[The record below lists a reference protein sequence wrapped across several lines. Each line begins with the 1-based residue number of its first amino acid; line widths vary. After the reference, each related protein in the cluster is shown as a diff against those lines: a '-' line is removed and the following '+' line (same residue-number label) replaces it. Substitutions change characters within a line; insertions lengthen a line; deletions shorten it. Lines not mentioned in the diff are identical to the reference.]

1 MVATTLLLVVSITN
15 MGRKENMSAQQS
27 KHSRYGFSK
36 TVDVPF
42 EEAVEQTRAALKEE
56 GFGVLSEI
64 DMKEKLKEKLG
75 VDFRNYVILGA
86 CNPPLAYKTLQ
97 QEINIGLLLPC
108 NVIVYEADEPGK
120 SVVAAI
126 DAKMMLSVVGD
137 NATLD
142 GVATE
147 VNEKLKRVVAQL

>member
-1 MVATTLLLVVSITN
+1 
-15 MGRKENMSAQQS
+15 MSAQQPQ
-27 KHSRYGFSK
+27 HSNYGFSK
-36 TVDVPF
+36 TVDLPYA
-42 EEAVEQTRAALKEE
+42 EAVEKARGALKEE
-56 GFGVLSEI
+56 GFGVLCEI
-64 DMKEKLKEKLG
+64 DIKEKLKEKLG

-108 NVIVYEADEPGK
+108 NVIVYDADEAGK

-126 DAKMMLSVVGD
+126 DAKAMLSVAENNPV
-137 NATLD
+137 LD
-142 GVATE
+142 AVATD

>member
-1 MVATTLLLVVSITN
+1 
-15 MGRKENMSAQQS
+15 MSAQQPQQS
-27 KHSRYGFSK
+27 KYGFSK
-36 TVDVPF
+36 TVNVPYK
-42 EEAVEQTRAALKEE
+42 EAVEKTRAALKDE
-56 GFGVLSEI
+56 GFGVLCEI
-64 DMKEKLKEKLG
+64 DLKEKLREKLD

-108 NVIVYEADEPGK
+108 NVIVYESDEAGK

-126 DAKMMLSVVGD
+126 DAKTMLSVVGG

-142 GVATE
+142 AVATE
-147 VNEKLKRVVAQL
+147 VNEKLQRVVAQL

>member
-1 MVATTLLLVVSITN
+1 
-15 MGRKENMSAQQS
+15 MSAPQLQ
-27 KHSRYGFSK
+27 HSRYGFSK
-36 TVDVPF
+36 TIDVPY
-42 EEAVEQTRAALKEE
+42 EQAVEKARAALKEE
-56 GFGVLSEI
+56 GFGVLTEI

-108 NVIVYEADEPGK
+108 NVIVYEADEAGQ

-126 DAKMMLSVVGD
+126 DARTMLSVVGG
-137 NATLD
+137 NATLEA
-142 GVATE
+142 VATE
-147 VNEKLKRVVAQL
+147 VNEKLQRVVAQL